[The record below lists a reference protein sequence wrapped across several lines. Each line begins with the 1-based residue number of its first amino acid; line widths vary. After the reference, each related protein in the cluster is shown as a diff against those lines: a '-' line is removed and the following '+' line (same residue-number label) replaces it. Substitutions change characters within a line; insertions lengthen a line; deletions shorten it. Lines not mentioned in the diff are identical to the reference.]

1 MPHPPKKYSE
11 GEVLFKWLD
20 KKVDISLQNE
30 LLNLGKAVG
39 IEAGELLS
47 QRPDNF
53 ELSIKSSAIDFATQM
68 DKASEALIVSQILSK
83 RPDDGII
90 AEEGTS
96 VPSKSGI
103 TWVID
108 PLDGT
113 VNYLYNMPG
122 WNICIAAKDQNGVQV
137 GVVVAPS
144 INGFWYARKGGGAF
158 YNDKPIKCSAPKDL
172 ASALIATGFAYDR
185 QKRIEQAELFSKI
198 LPKVRDVRR
207 LGCAGVDLSYVAM
220 GILDGFY
227 EYGLNEWDY
236 SAGGLIATEAGA
248 LISGRNNGPVGK
260 EMTIVAGPTIHAL
273 LTAEIG

>member
-1 MPHPPKKYSE
+1 M
-11 GEVLFKWLD
+11 
-20 KKVDISLQNE
+20 DISLQNE
-30 LLNLGKAVG
+30 LLELAKSLGLA
-39 IEAGELLS
+39 AGELLS
-47 QRPDNF
+47 KRPIDF

-68 DKASEALIVSQILSK
+68 DKASEALIVSQILAA

-90 AEEGTS
+90 GEEGS
-96 VPSKSGI
+96 NIESKSGI

-122 WNICIAAKDQNGVQV
+122 WNICIAAKDADGVQV
-137 GVVVAPS
+137 GVVAAPS
-144 INGFWYARKGGGAF
+144 VNGFWYARKGGGAF
-158 YNDKPIKCSAPKDL
+158 YNEQKIHCSNPKDL
-172 ASALIATGFAYDR
+172 ASALIATGFSYDR
-185 QKRIEQAELFSKI
+185 EKRIEQAELFSKI
-198 LPKVRDVRR
+198 IPKVRDIRR

-236 SAGGLIATEAGA
+236 AAGGLIATEAGA
-248 LISGRNNGPVGK
+248 FISGRNGSAPGK

-273 LTAEIG
+273 LTAEVG